1 MKNPDDV
8 KNKTYQKPGWE
19 KQQLFERFTMACRTK
34 ICASPLRVIQL
45 KT

>member
-1 MKNPDDV
+1 MKTPDDV

-19 KQQLFERFTMACRTK
+19 KQQLFERFTMACSFK
-34 ICASPLRVIQL
+34 ICRNPGHKGQL